1 MNPNEKKAPLR
12 ALLLVTSPKLSKKAV
27 DMFHRGAI
35 PILYKWTAVGT
46 APSEMIDILGLGSP
60 DKSVLLTILPKPF
73 ADEMQK
79 KLKKELKLGAIDS
92 GIAATLPLS
101 GANNL
106 IIRMLEGFCGNVNDI
121 PERKEETAMAES
133 KYSLIAA
140 VINQGYSEEV
150 MDVARAAGAGGGT
163 VVHSRRIG
171 NKETLGFWGM
181 SIQEEKEMLFIVT
194 ENENKLKIMQAI
206 GEKCG
211 MHSEAKG
218 ILVSLPIENV
228 IGLDD

>member
-1 MNPNEKKAPLR
+1 
-12 ALLLVTSPKLSKKAV
+12 
-27 DMFHRGAI
+27 
-35 PILYKWTAVGT
+35 
-46 APSEMIDILGLGSP
+46 
-60 DKSVLLTILPKPF
+60 
-73 ADEMQK
+73 
-79 KLKKELKLGAIDS
+79 
-92 GIAATLPLS
+92 
-101 GANNL
+101 
-106 IIRMLEGFCGNVNDI
+106 
-121 PERKEETAMAES
+121 
-133 KYSLIAA
+133 
-140 VINQGYSEEV
+140 